1 VRIAQQYYFVVCF
14 TGARKPDARF
24 FFAMVHIPLRYID
37 AFVKRNAVA

>member
-1 VRIAQQYYFVVCF
+1 VRIAQQYCF
-14 TGARKPDARF
+14 GVRFTVARKPDTHF